1 MEWEII
7 PGGVTAPRGFRAAGV
22 YAGLKK
28 ANRGK
33 KDLAL
38 IVSDTLA
45 TAAAVYT
52 TNKVQAAPLKVTR
65 EHLASG
71 RARAIVVN
79 SGNANAC
86 TGEQGL
92 KDAWRMA
99 EITAEV
105 LGCRPQEVVVAS
117 TGVIGVPLPMDKIEA
132 GIRQAAQE
140 LSKEGSRAAAEAI
153 LTTDL
158 RVKEIALRFS
168 IRGRPVVIGGIA
180 KGSGMIHPNLATML
194 AFLTTDASLD
204 SEQLKKALS
213 LAVDNTFNLITVDGD
228 TSTNDMVVALANGQ
242 SGVGPASEE
251 EYRLFTS
258 ALEYACR
265 YLARLIARDGEGAT
279 RLIEVEVRGA
289 HTFMDARKIARAIAS
304 SNLVKS
310 AVFGADANWGRI
322 LCAAGYAGAEL
333 DPERVDI
340 FIESAIGREQLAARG
355 KPYSFD
361 EAKASAILAAE
372 EVRIIVDLNLGTAT
386 AVAYGCDLT
395 YDYVKINASYR
406 T

>member
-1 MEWEII
+1 MEWEVI

-28 ANRGK
+28 ANRDK

-45 TAAAVYT
+45 SAAAVYT
-52 TNKVQAAPLKVTR
+52 TNKVQAAPLKITR

-71 RARAIVVN
+71 RARAIVAN

-92 KDAWRMA
+92 KDARRMA
-99 EITAEV
+99 EVTAEI
-105 LGCRPQEVVVAS
+105 LGIKPQEVVVAS

-132 GIRQAAQE
+132 GIRKAAQE
-140 LSKEGSRAAAEAI
+140 LSPTGSRAAAEAI

-158 RVKEIALRFS
+158 RVKEIAVRFHFKGS
-168 IRGRPVVIGGIA
+168 PVVIGGIA
-180 KGSGMIHPNLATML
+180 KGSGMIHPHMATML
-194 AFLTTDASLD
+194 AFLTTDAVLSP
-204 SEQLKKALS
+204 EQLKKALVS
-213 LAVDNTFNLITVDGD
+213 AVDNTFNLITVDGD
-228 TSTNDMVVALANGQ
+228 TSTNDMVVVLANGL
-242 SGVGPASEE
+242 SGVGPTSEE
-251 EYRLFTS
+251 EYRIFAA
-258 ALEYACR
+258 ALEYVCR
-265 YLARLIARDGEGAT
+265 YLARLIARDGEGAS

-289 HTFMDARKIARAIAS
+289 ATLTDARKIARAIAG

-333 DPERVDI
+333 DPGRVDI
-340 FIESAIGREQLAARG
+340 FIESAAGCEQLASKGEPAC
-355 KPYSFD
+355 FD
-361 EAKASAILAAE
+361 EAKASAILSAE
-372 EVRIIVDLNLGTAT
+372 EVKIIVDLNLGQAT